1 MGRVP
6 DLEHQHQLVLAA
18 VERAH
23 AAVGLVP
30 DAEVFDFRE
39 HGLPGGEQLTEVPP
53 VHAHERNGAIPAA
66 GGGMTEGQLQEA
78 REGLPRHLSG
88 PMANSRWRIRPSPH
102 TCPSI
107 ATL

>member
-1 MGRVP
+1 MGSVP
-6 DLEHQHQLVLAA
+6 DLEHQHQFVLAA